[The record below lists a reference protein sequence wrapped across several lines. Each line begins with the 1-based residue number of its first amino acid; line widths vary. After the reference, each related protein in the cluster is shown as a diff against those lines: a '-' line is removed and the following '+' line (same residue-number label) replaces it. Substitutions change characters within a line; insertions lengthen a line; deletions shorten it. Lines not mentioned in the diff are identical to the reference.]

1 MERVRVV
8 YARIKSNA
16 DTDFFVRVLT
26 ECAAPQRKQGVVEN
40 TTCSELPGNDF
51 ELLK

>member
-1 MERVRVV
+1 VRVG
-8 YARIKSNA
+8 YARIKSNV

-26 ECAAPQRKQGVVEN
+26 GCAAPQRKYGVVEN
-40 TTCSELPGNDF
+40 KSCCELPGNDY